1 MGPLGPIQSV
11 LMTSCLALLFLFLF
25 ASLLEEVIVHSSW
38 YVLHISLLAS
48 LKNQDTKYKGFGWSI
63 VKPLNCCPKT
73 KDIGFSL
80 LAGADV
86 GGNGRKIWGVRRLG
100 GLGQAC
106 QTAGRRWLTLAQFWS
121 PSDNF
126 CFLLQDSHACS
137 PVSYL
142 QCCQTKHDPSQLIF
156 TINDIDA
163 SSNPHKKYKTH

>member
-80 LAGADV
+80 LAGS
-86 GGNGRKIWGVRRLG
+86 GGGRKWEKDLGSAEIRRSGAGVPNRRTSLAHLG
-100 GLGQAC
+100 TILVTFGQ
-106 QTAGRRWLTLAQFWS
+106 
-121 PSDNF
+121 
-126 CFLLQDSHACS
+126 FLLLTPRFSCLLTSFLFAVLSNKTWSFTVDIYNQWYWCVVKS
-137 PVSYL
+137 
-142 QCCQTKHDPSQLIF
+142 SQKI
-156 TINDIDA
+156 
-163 SSNPHKKYKTH
+163 